1 MSKNLEKE
9 LEGFKSEIL
18 EIDENLKKIEINLK
32 NFLRLSSNF
41 DIISFKSKKKIKETR
56 KINSDFIDYE

>member
-41 DIISFKSKKKIKETR
+41 DIISFKSKKKRKETK

>member
-9 LEGFKSEIL
+9 LVKSEIL

-41 DIISFKSKKKIKETR
+41 DIIKSKKKIKETR

>member
-18 EIDENLKKIEINLK
+18 EIDEDLKKLK
-32 NFLRLSSNF
+32 SILKTFYVFHPIL
-41 DIISFKSKKKIKETR
+41 I
-56 KINSDFIDYE
+56 

>member
-18 EIDENLKKIEINLK
+18 EIDESLKKIEINLK
-32 NFLRLSSNF
+32 TFLRLSSNF
-41 DIISFKSKKKIKETR
+41 DIISLKSKKKIKD
-56 KINSDFIDYE
+56 KKQFN

>member
-18 EIDENLKKIEINLK
+18 EIDESLKKIEINLK
-32 NFLRLSSNF
+32 TFLRLSSNF
-41 DIISFKSKKKIKETR
+41 GIISFKSKKKIKETR
-56 KINSDFIDYE
+56 KINSEFIDYE